1 MLVLVG
7 LLLAVM
13 SAGALALHVLG
24 LAALVERRW
33 RSAALELGG
42 AVVASM
48 VVFVAL
54 ALAARLL
61 MRGDLGV
68 EGVPVEMKARALGVC
83 ALFAFRCKQVLDD
96 GEVPQL
102 GVIGRDVHALPELLD
117 PCVERSR
124 AWNA

>member
-13 SAGALALHVLG
+13 SAGAVALHILG

-42 AVVASM
+42 GVVASM

-68 EGVPVEMKARALGVC
+68 EGVPVEMKARALGDNIS
-83 ALFAFRCKQVLDD
+83 ALMSVTA
-96 GEVPQL
+96 L
-102 GVIGRDVHALPELLD
+102 GIPAGLIAGALL
-117 PCVERSR
+117 VWRRRMR
-124 AWNA
+124 AKVKPVQS